1 MLARLMRR
9 APSWAALDA
18 TPGHVGGASPERK
31 SPYRVAHGEALSPPG
46 AAAPSPADVA
56 FFEAERRKKAQAYY
70 AIEGASGRL
79 HYAIEHWLPP
89 ETDPLVHLARDVRD
103 GGAPS
108 SAWLAAWADPGEPDS
123 LARAWQAARYAR
135 EMLYLLERTGHAAHE
150 EAAIASWRL
159 REYATGFC
167 DGMPSCN
174 LESFDIRRLVPVPP
188 TTIAGA
194 VVALN
199 NPPPR
204 CPVSQFLHLV
214 EFDPEGLAAW
224 AERWGEGG
232 HEPMRA
238 AWGEATSARCMDR
251 LLAAALG
258 HRASQ
263 AAQAAVERIFGGSL
277 EGRPEHHC
285 AAALRRAVLDPPTFA
300 SIARSREAFVEA
312 LRASSGFW
320 SPPGAAPGVRP

>member
-1 MLARLMRR
+1 MLVRLVRR
-9 APSWAALDA
+9 APPRAALGA
-18 TPGHVGGASPERK
+18 TPMHEGGVSPERK
-31 SPYRVAHGEALSPPG
+31 SPYRVAHGEAPLPPG
-46 AAAPSPADVA
+46 VGASSPADVA

-103 GGAPS
+103 GGGPS
-108 SAWLAAWADPGEPDS
+108 NEWLDAWADPGEPSS

-167 DGMPSCN
+167 DGTPSYN
-174 LESFDIRRLVPVPP
+174 PESFDIRRLVPTPP

-194 VVALN
+194 VAALN
-199 NPPPR
+199 DPPR
-204 CPVSQFLHLV
+204 PCPVSQFLFLV
-214 EFDPEGLAAW
+214 EFDPAGLTAW
-224 AERWGEGG
+224 AERWGENGR
-232 HEPMRA
+232 EPMRT

-277 EGRPEHHC
+277 GGRPEHHC
-285 AAALRRAVLDPPTFA
+285 AAALRCAVPDPPTFA

-320 SPPGAAPGVRP
+320 SPPGLAPGVRP